1 MIKLSKK
8 EEELLQ
14 HDILEYFDYK
24 YCIPKDYRLDNEV
37 YYPVYYS
44 DKRYNHIYGGR
55 GSGKSNEM
63 QGKLPIVLIS
73 CLPFCRILIIRQ
85 IYNTHRT
92 STFQEAVDYIERWQ
106 LEPFFKVT
114 KQPMQITHL
123 ETGNYI
129 IYRGMDNPNSIKSVK
144 DVTHVIW
151 EECFE
156 IKDEEGVSTVDK
168 SVRTPRLKFDI
179 HKHYFVYNPDNK
191 NHWLYDKFHSSKK
204 EHQEQYAAF
213 RRNAML
219 VKTTY
224 RDNKFVPQSFVDLIE
239 ADRTANPE
247 RYQVDGLGN
256 FGVLKETG
264 LYYSAFQYNKSAV
277 DKLRNSVYN
286 SDRTIYLTFDFNVYP
301 YISLEIAQ
309 LNTDDDNK
317 ELQMCHIDEICL
329 TSNEER
335 GKVDK
340 TCIEFLK
347 RYKHHRGRVVIC
359 GDRSGNSR
367 KTNAPPDYATVKRIL
382 MPTSKR
388 DYIGGGRI
396 NPYPTYEELGCKFK
410 LLDKTITSQNPRLKY
425 RQRFFERLHNKKIK
439 ILEVSRNNGT
449 INAAGIRRDLSVQY
463 AGYTIVQLIDEDK
476 CPMLLRDYQEVK
488 EDVVK
493 GGKDSRD
500 KELTHTSDAVDYL
513 YCQIFDAEFNKI
525 ISEFKR

>member
-256 FGVLKETG
+256 FGSLRVHGLFYNGFRYERTAVSG
-264 LYYSAFQYNKSAV
+264 LYKE
-277 DKLRNSVYN
+277 VYN
-286 SDRTIYLTFDFNVYP
+286 DKAPLYISFDFNVYP
-301 YISLEIAQ
+301 YVSLEIVQ
-309 LNTDDDNK
+309 LNADSTTN
-317 ELQMCHIDEICL
+317 ELRVCHIDEICL
-329 TSNEER
+329 TQPDKIGRVEETCKAFLKQYKDHI
-335 GKVDK
+335 GKV
-340 TCIEFLK
+340 F
-347 RYKHHRGRVVIC
+347 VI
-359 GDRSGNSR
+359 GDRSGHNK
-367 KTNAPPDYATVKRIL
+367 KTNSVSDYATIFNMLTK
-382 MPTSKR
+382 TSKSK
-388 DYIGGGRI
+388 YMNNGTL
-396 NPYPTYEELGCKFK
+396 NPYPEYEQLGCKFK
-410 LLDKTITSQNPRLKY
+410 LYDLTIKRQNPRLIY
-425 RQRFFERLHNKKIK
+425 RQIFFERLHNKRLKV
-439 ILEVSRNNGT
+439 LEPSRMNGT
-449 INAAGIRRDLSVQY
+449 INAAGQASGLSSQY
-463 AGYTIVQLIDEDK
+463 GGHTIIQLIDEDK
-476 CPMLLRDYQEVK
+476 CPYLLKDYQEVK
-488 EDVVK
+488 EDIIK

-500 KELTHTSDAVDYL
+500 RNLTHTSDAVDYL
-513 YCQIFDAEFNKI
+513 YCQIFDAEMRKVE
-525 ISEFKR
+525 SEFRR